1 MRAWFGFLSLVGG
14 IFVNWVIF
22 IPRPVQ
28 IGLGMGLGYPKI
40 QTQIAGLEIYIWY
53 ILPGP
58 GLCEWERSF
67 ALPNREKADVPSLPV
82 RVTLEL
88 T

>member
-1 MRAWFGFLSLVGG
+1 MHAWFGFLVIVGG
-14 IFVNWVIF
+14 IFVNWVIL
-22 IPRPVQ
+22 ILRPVQ
-28 IGLGMGLGYPKI
+28 IGLGMGLGYHKI
-40 QTQIAGLEIYIWY
+40 QAQIVGLEIYIWY

-58 GLCEWERSF
+58 GFCERERSF
-67 ALPNREKADVPSLPV
+67 ALPSREKADVPSLPV